1 MASFM
6 GRKIKRTL
14 ILNMISDKNS
24 ESEYYP
30 ILGGRYCNR
39 FCGMGKVCI
48 DLAHHSKLFKC
59 FLSLFPNGLQRTR
72 GGVRGNY
79 FKLNLIRSYTLE

>member
-6 GRKIKRTL
+6 GRKIKRIL

-24 ESEYYP
+24 ESGYYP
-30 ILGGRYCNR
+30 ILDRRYCNR

-48 DLAHHSKLFKC
+48 DFAHHSKLFKC
-59 FLSLFPNGLQRTR
+59 LLSLFPNGSRSI
-72 GGVRGNY
+72 GGSY
-79 FKLNLIRSYTLE
+79 FKINLIKSYT